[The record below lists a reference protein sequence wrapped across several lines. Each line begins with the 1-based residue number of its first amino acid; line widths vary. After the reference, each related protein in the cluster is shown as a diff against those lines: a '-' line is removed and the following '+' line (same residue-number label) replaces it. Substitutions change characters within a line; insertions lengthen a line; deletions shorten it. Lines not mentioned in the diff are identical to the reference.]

1 MDFGV
6 VAEPLGRDGSCGVAL
21 TPYVPGMHGKPSRLK
36 PLLGS
41 RSLPSVTLAA
51 EPPLAA
57 LRARLW
63 RRVLYVRRTR
73 TEPPCMV
80 RTVYLAHL
88 GPHDMK

>member
-51 EPPLAA
+51 EGQPLAA
-57 LRARLW
+57 C
-63 RRVLYVRRTR
+63 T
-73 TEPPCMV
+73 V
-80 RTVYLAHL
+80 RTPYAYGASVY
-88 GPHDMK
+88 GTCRENK